1 MNQIELAERF
11 ANMWRQ
17 SRERAGKSQDYM
29 AKALGVSKTTIQNWE
44 AGTSCPNQL
53 KGFEWFQALG
63 LQALPYY
70 LELFYPSE
78 SGDISSEEDEK
89 IEEALIQYAKALRPS
104 ERKKLLFVVYGQH
117 GSEFEE
123 LIELMV
129 AYFHTPDENRITVA
143 QNICTNFEIAEATG
157 TTVAKDGIMPD
168 LKLVKNAIIRK
179 RNKILRTNVEEYK

>member
-11 ANMWRQ
+11 ADMWRK
-17 SRERAGKSQDYM
+17 SRVEAGKSQDYM

-44 AGTSCPNQL
+44 AGTSCPNQM
-53 KGFEWFQALG
+53 KGFEWFEALG

-70 LELFYPSE
+70 LELFFPS
-78 SGDISSEEDEK
+78 DNDTTSEEDEK
-89 IEEALIQYAKALRPS
+89 IEKALIKYIKAMRPA
-104 ERKKLLFVVYGQH
+104 ERKKLLFIMYGQH

-123 LIELMV
+123 LLELLT
-129 AYFHTPDENRITVA
+129 AFFHTPDENRITVA

-157 TTVAKDGIMPD
+157 KTVAKDSIMPD

-179 RNKILRTNVEEYK
+179 RNKILGTHVEEYR

>member
-11 ANMWRQ
+11 AQMWRK
-17 SRERAGKSQDYM
+17 SREDAGKSQEYM
-29 AKALGVSKTTIQNWE
+29 AKALGVSKTTVQNWE

-63 LQALPYY
+63 VQPLPYY
-70 LELFYPSE
+70 LELFFPSK
-78 SGDISSEEDEK
+78 SGNVSSEEDEK
-89 IEEALIQYAKALRPS
+89 IEEALIKYAKALRPS

-143 QNICTNFEIAEATG
+143 QNICTNFEIAQATG
-157 TTVAKDGIMPD
+157 KTVAKDSVMPD

-179 RNKILRTNVEEYK
+179 RNKILGTNTEEIQ